1 MTPTV
6 TDLLNGCILTLATRP
21 RPEDT
26 GLFASARIRL
36 VAMMNR
42 LVALECADGAAAR
55 VWENAALRALIAD
68 AGPKHGVAASELDET
83 TDGDCSLHTLD
94 TANARLRRLLIRLHV
109 IDRVQHLRRCIAIDL
124 MGLGYTEISPSQDVS
139 FTAQA
144 QMVAEVID
152 ALGIDKIDLV
162 ANDSGGAIAQI
173 FAAHHPERL
182 RSLVL
187 TNCDVHGLSQP
198 PRRRRQSELRQIAAV
213 ADAGKSPAEG

>member
-6 TDLLNGCILTLATRP
+6 TDLLNGCILTLATPP

-94 TANARLRRLLIRLHV
+94 TANARLRRLLIRLHEAAELSGDAEL
-109 IDRVQHLRRCIAIDL
+109 DRRILKLYRGIA
-124 MGLGYTEISPSQDVS
+124 
-139 FTAQA
+139 
-144 QMVAEVID
+144 
-152 ALGIDKIDLV
+152 
-162 ANDSGGAIAQI
+162 
-173 FAAHHPERL
+173 
-182 RSLVL
+182 
-187 TNCDVHGLSQP
+187 
-198 PRRRRQSELRQIAAV
+198 RRRELYLPPVRALA
-213 ADAGKSPAEG
+213 